1 MENLESYIYW
11 CILGYVFNEGALD
24 SNLQLLPHVICN
36 ISYVGNIDS
45 NLKDYFKLF
54 LVLVLEI

>member
-1 MENLESYIYW
+1 
-11 CILGYVFNEGALD
+11 LGYVFNEGALD

-54 LVLVLEI
+54 LVLVL